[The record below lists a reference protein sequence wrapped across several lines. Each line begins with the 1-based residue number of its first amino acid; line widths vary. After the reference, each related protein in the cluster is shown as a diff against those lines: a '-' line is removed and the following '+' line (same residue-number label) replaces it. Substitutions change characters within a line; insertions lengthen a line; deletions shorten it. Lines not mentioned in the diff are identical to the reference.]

1 MDFERLQAVLRALE
15 AHGVRYAVVG
25 AVALNAHGLAR
36 FTEDLDLFIEPERG
50 NIERLRTALQS
61 VFADPEIASITA
73 DDLLGP
79 YPVMQYVPP
88 DGTFHLDIVTRLG
101 EAFAFADLRTERVPL
116 GELEITVVTPRM
128 LYEMKR
134 DTVRLKDRADAELL
148 RRRFRLED

>member
-1 MDFERLQAVLRALE
+1 M
-15 AHGVRYAVVG
+15 
-25 AVALNAHGLAR
+25 
-36 FTEDLDLFIEPERG
+36 
-50 NIERLRTALQS
+50 
-61 VFADPEIASITA
+61 TA

-134 DTVRLKDRADAELL
+134 NTVRLKDRADAELL